1 MKSSTLILAIGLVI
15 LLNAG
20 FSMLQCNKNNVFHI
34 YRQEICAV
42 RT

>member
-20 FSMLQCNKNNVFHI
+20 FSMLQCKIVI
-34 YRQEICAV
+34 LI
-42 RT
+42 